1 MKFYYTLGV
10 SVTFGTSGSF
20 VRSTTSFDDE
30 SELGALGVG
39 DGCSA
44 TGVDGVWTGTVVVA
58 GGVATGVDGAGG
70 VGGVGMGAGFV
81 VGILGTGGVLGAGT
95 GGTAGEVLP
104 TPGVGSSVGPAGVG
118 GANGAPEGTSTGVGS
133 GGAKDLSCSF
143 TSAFSW
149 SMDSTGIA
157 LPESPASFASSLS
170 SKSLIFTGA
179 IVGSLSGWMTR
190 VFSEAGF
197 GVLLCGLIAGE
208 TPVVVVGVA
217 KGVGNG
223 WAGAEL
229 VTLGVAV
236 FTG

>member
-44 TGVDGVWTGTVVVA
+44 TGADGVWTGTVAVG

-70 VGGVGMGAGFV
+70 ADCVDGVGMGAGFV
-81 VGILGTGGVLGAGT
+81 VGIVGIGGVLGVGT
-95 GGTAGEVLP
+95 GGAAGEVLP
-104 TPGVGSSVGPAGVG
+104 TPGVGSNVGLAGVG
-118 GANGAPEGTSTGVGS
+118 GASGAPEGTSTGVGS
-133 GGAKDLSCSF
+133 GGAKDFSCSF

-170 SKSLIFTGA
+170 SKSLILTGA
-179 IVGSLSGWMTR
+179 IVGSFSGWITR
-190 VFSEAGF
+190 LLSEAGF
-197 GVLLCGLIAGE
+197 GALLCGFMAGRNAD
-208 TPVVVVGVA
+208 GRSDWRRWYRW
-217 KGVGNG
+217 G
-223 WAGAEL
+223 WG
-229 VTLGVAV
+229 
-236 FTG
+236 